1 MLQPHG
7 AWTAVWEPGVPLV
20 VTVESSFLPGEA
32 CPFAFSSHPAHVLTL
47 SAMLPWV
54 EQRMS
59 LQLEGPPCPCYCS
72 VRAGLRN

>member
-1 MLQPHG
+1 MQPHG
-7 AWTAVWEPGVPLV
+7 AWTIVREPGVPLV
-20 VTVESSFLPGEA
+20 VTVDSSFLPGEA
-32 CPFAFSSHPAHVLTL
+32 RPFALSSYPAQVLTL

-72 VRAGLRN
+72 VQAGLRN